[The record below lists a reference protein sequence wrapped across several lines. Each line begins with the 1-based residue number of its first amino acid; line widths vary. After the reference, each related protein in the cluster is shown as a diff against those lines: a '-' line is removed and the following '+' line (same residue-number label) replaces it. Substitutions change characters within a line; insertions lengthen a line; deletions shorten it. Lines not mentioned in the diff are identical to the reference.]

1 MEVTALGFRLG
12 FLRVSPNRLQHFQHE
27 SVSFS
32 CVGFGDSARVKWM
45 KNTGE
50 PSQTVPIKTSGAI
63 DRAYV
68 QDSGTYWCETD
79 TGETSNAVN
88 ITVTDGPVILDSP
101 ALPLMEG
108 TNVTLRCTNK
118 ENSGELHS
126 DFYKDGSVLVGGS
139 AGTKIIH
146 RVSKSDEGLY
156 KCNTSR
162 GRTSAESRL
171 VVRVVFV
178 TVIAN
183 TAPLGS
189 PTPPQEVLSE
199 SPRAPHALV
208 LLCVAV
214 TVSMTVLVLLMV
226 GVLHVRKHRVS
237 SKTPTAASHSD
248 EDRPTVSGDD
258 DAGVTYAAVVTK
270 PRKDKESGS
279 SVSMA
284 TPNPSAA
291 AEPSL
296 EEEETIYSPVQ
307 MATKSS

>member
-1 MEVTALGFRLG
+1 
-12 FLRVSPNRLQHFQHE
+12 
-27 SVSFS
+27 
-32 CVGFGDSARVKWM
+32 M

-162 GRTSAESRL
+162 ARTSAESRL
-171 VVRVVFV
+171 VVRGEIRNKQTDIQQEVTLNNFYFLIKEIFLYVVVFV
-178 TVIAN
+178 TVIAS

-296 EEEETIYSPVQ
+296 EEEEPIYSPVQ